1 MHKRKKMRES
11 EFTKILFR
19 FVKETDKTFYA
30 VFCKA
35 IEGYEKFEDDLTL
48 YQNFQK
54 HYDLSTP
61 RDIIFSIGYFFKDD
75 DFYTKY
81 CTKFNELDS
90 AWEKFYRKNKI
101 CSKYFKRNGNNYDEV
116 LE

>member
-1 MHKRKKMRES
+1 MKES

-35 IEGYEKFEDDLTL
+35 IEGYENFEEDLTL

-54 HYDLSTP
+54 NYNISTP
-61 RDIIFSIGYFFKDD
+61 RYIIFNIGYFFEDYY
-75 DFYTKY
+75 FYTKHFS
-81 CTKFNELDS
+81 KFNELDE
-90 AWEKFYRKNKI
+90 AWENFYRKNRI